1 MRAHTSKPI
10 IYLKLNEDVGV
21 LFCNV
26 NIAEAFSQ
34 ENTIQTSWFIA
45 SVEGLDK
52 DLLANL
58 IYCSS
63 HIPTGQC
70 YIGSRLPVY
79 GMLVMTSS

>member
-1 MRAHTSKPI
+1 MHTQVNTV

-26 NIAEAFSQ
+26 NVAEAFSQ
-34 ENTIQTSWFIA
+34 ENTIQRSWFIA

-52 DLLANL
+52 DILANL
-58 IYCSS
+58 IDCSQ
-63 HIPTGQC
+63 HIPIGQC

-79 GMLVMTSS
+79 GMLVVTPS